1 MKNITVSVD
10 EGTYRRAE
18 EWAERRGISVSALV
32 KEYLDN
38 LPQRSPSPPS
48 KTLSEVIA
56 DIRASGG
63 GIDPSEN
70 LTRDELYDR
79 NAIR

>member
-10 EGTYRRAE
+10 EETYCRAE
-18 EWAERRGISVSALV
+18 EWAARRGLSVSALV
-32 KEYLDN
+32 KEYLNN

-56 DIRASGG
+56 DIRAK
-63 GIDPSEN
+63 GIKLSVSEN
-70 LTRDELYDR
+70 VSREELYDR
-79 NAIR
+79 DALR